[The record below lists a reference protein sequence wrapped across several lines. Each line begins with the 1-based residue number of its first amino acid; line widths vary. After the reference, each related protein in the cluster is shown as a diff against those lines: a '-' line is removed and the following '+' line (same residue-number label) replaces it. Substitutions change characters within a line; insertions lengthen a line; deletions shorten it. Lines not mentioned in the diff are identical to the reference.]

1 MTPGSRRKAVAVFL
15 FRLVR
20 VLLVLAVAV
29 SGAFWLIENRTLPE
43 KEEKQAPLPKVRVMS
58 LAPESIEMTVTAF
71 GTVAPRR
78 EVRISPEVP
87 GRIITLHPGFVPGG
101 RFQTNDLL
109 VGIDP
114 EPFHLDFQAAQ
125 VRISQAQAD
134 IQSLEQ
140 EIKNLEQDKNLYQA
154 ALALAQKE
162 LDRVKRLSAR
172 DFASQNTLDKA
183 EQQVVSARIQ
193 LQGIKNRLTLATPL
207 MTQKQAALAMA
218 QTDAQK
224 ADLALQKTQIRAG
237 FDGFVRVRSAQAGEY
252 VNPGQVLAVIFEQ
265 GALDVD
271 VKIHMEEMQ
280 WLRLDPAGGY
290 LPAARVTMANEGTMA
305 DQAWEARVAR
315 VHAAVDE
322 QTRTLPLTLEIQGL
336 HENKQAPAMELK
348 PGAFVQC
355 RIFGRQFDQVFTL
368 PRHLLRPGDR
378 LFLASGGYLEIRPVR
393 VLRKVQDV
401 VYVDG
406 GLEPSDQVIIT
417 PVPGAVEGMALD
429 IRTDGE

>member
-1 MTPGSRRKAVAVFL
+1 M

-20 VLLVLAVAV
+20 VLLVLAVA
-29 SGAFWLIENRTLPE
+29 SAGAFWLIENQTLPE
-43 KEEKQAPLPKVRVMS
+43 KKTKQAPVPMVRVMA

-87 GRIITLHPGFVPGG
+87 GRIDTLHPGFVPGG
-101 RFQTNDLL
+101 MFKTNDLL

-114 EPFHLDFQAAQ
+114 EPFRLDFQAAQ

-134 IQSLEQ
+134 IRSLEQ
-140 EIKNLEQDKNLYQA
+140 EIKNLEQDKDLYQA

-172 DFASQNTLDKA
+172 DFASQNTLDRA
-183 EQQVVSARIQ
+183 GQQVVSARIQ
-193 LQGIKNRLTLATPL
+193 LQGITNRLALATPL
-207 MTQKQAALAMA
+207 MAQKQAVLAMS

-237 FDGFVRVRSAQAGEY
+237 FDGFVRVRSAQVGEY
-252 VNPGQVLAVIFEQ
+252 VNPGQVLAVIFEK

-271 VKIHMEEMQ
+271 VKIPMEEMQ

-290 LPAARVTMANEGTMA
+290 LPAARVTMANVGTMA
-305 DQAWEARVAR
+305 DQAWEAKVAR

-336 HENKQAPAMELK
+336 LENEQTPAMDLK

-355 RIFGRQFDQVFTL
+355 RIFGRHKDQVFTV
-368 PRHLLRPGDR
+368 PRHLLKPGDR
-378 LFLASGGYLEIRPVR
+378 LFLATDGYLEIRPVR

-401 VYVDG
+401 VYIDG
-406 GLEPSDQVIIT
+406 GLGPADQVIIT
-417 PVPGAVEGMALD
+417 PVPGVVEGMALD
-429 IRTDGE
+429 IRKDGQ